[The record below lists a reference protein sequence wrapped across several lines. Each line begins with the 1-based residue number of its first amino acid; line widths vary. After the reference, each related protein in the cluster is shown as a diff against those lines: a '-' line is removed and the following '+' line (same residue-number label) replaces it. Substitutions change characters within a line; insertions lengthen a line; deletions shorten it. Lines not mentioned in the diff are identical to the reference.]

1 MFKASH
7 VLQADFLTRI
17 SSQKAA
23 DFFPQI
29 SANYNVD
36 EAAYLQELLQLADPG
51 NTGIEAIRQEART
64 LIEDVRSRDNAVDTL
79 DALLRQYSLDTQ
91 EGLMLMCLAEALL
104 RVPDAA
110 TADALIRDKLSA
122 AEWERHLGKSD
133 NVLVNFAA
141 WGLVMTGKVVD
152 PETAD
157 GRPKNVLG
165 KLLQRSGEPVIR
177 AAMNQAMKLMGKQF
191 VLGRTIS
198 EALKNG
204 RPQREQGYT
213 YSFDMLGEAALTA
226 ADAEKYMA
234 DYRKAIDTVGAEP
247 QVGPGPR
254 PSISIKLSAL
264 HPRYEVAQRERVL
277 TELFANVRELA
288 IRARKLDVG
297 ISVDAEEADRL
308 ELSLELYE
316 KLMRDPAIAG
326 WGEFGL
332 VVQAYS
338 KRCLPVLV
346 WLTLLG
352 KELGAKMPLRLVK
365 GAYWDSEIKQCQQWG
380 LDGYPVFTRKEGTD
394 TSYLACARYLLS
406 EFTRGVIY
414 PQFASH
420 NAHTVSCILAMA
432 AEAKGRTGEE
442 RNFEFQRLHGM
453 GDALYDTILE
463 QHRKNVRIYAP
474 VGAHKDLL
482 PYLVRRLLEN
492 GANSS
497 FVHQLVDP
505 SVPVASLIDHP
516 ATQLRKFT
524 TLANDKI
531 VLPAELFGA
540 ARQNSQGLNMNI
552 QTQWT
557 ELERAYQP
565 HLNRQWQAAPVING
579 QTLPGTAQEVRC
591 PYELSRLVGT
601 AQFASAAQAKQAMEA
616 LSAAW
621 PRWNATPVDA
631 RAAILDRLAD
641 LLESH
646 RAELMALCT
655 LEAGKSL
662 QDGIDEVREAVD
674 FCRYYA
680 QQARLRLGREELQG
694 PTGERNELFH
704 EGRGI
709 FACVSPWNFPLAIY
723 LGQISAALVAGNCV
737 LAKPAEQTSLIAAR
751 ALELL
756 FEAGLPQDVI
766 AFLPGDGATLGGVFC
781 RDARLAGVC
790 FTGSTDTARV
800 INRQLAE
807 KDGPIAALI
816 AETGGQNAMI
826 VDSTALPEQ
835 VVKDAVQ
842 SAFTSAGQRCSALRV
857 LYVQADIAER
867 VIDLIKGAMAEL
879 KIGPTHLR
887 ESDVGPVIDAEARA
901 GLLAHIQQ
909 LKGAGK
915 LIAEAELPAGLDG
928 HFVAPVAF
936 EIAGIHELKKE
947 NFGPVLHLVRFQ
959 ASELEQVVAAINATG
974 YGLTLGVHSRN
985 EETARRIEAL
995 ARVGNLYVNR
1005 NQIGAVVGVQPF
1017 GGCGL
1022 SGTGPKAGGPSYLLR
1037 FVNERSTSVN
1047 TTAVG
1052 GNASL
1057 LSLGDAES

>member
-7 VLQADFLTRI
+7 VLQGEFLTRI

-23 DFFPQI
+23 EFFPVI
-29 SANYNVD
+29 SANYSVD
-36 EAAYLQELLQLADPG
+36 EAAYLTELLELADPG
-51 NTGIEAIRQEART
+51 ESGIAAIRSGART

-110 TADALIRDKLSA
+110 TADALIRDKLNA
-122 AEWERHLGKSD
+122 AEWDRHLGKSD

-141 WGLVMTGKVVD
+141 WGLVMTGKVVNL
-152 PETAD
+152 D
-157 GRPKNVLG
+157 GASSGKPGGVLS
-165 KLLQRSGEPVIR
+165 KLVQRSGEPVIR

-191 VLGRTIS
+191 VLGRSIG

-204 RPQREQGYT
+204 RACREQGYT

-247 QVGPGPR
+247 QVGPGPK

-277 TELFANVRELA
+277 SELFANVRELA
-288 IRARKLDVG
+288 IRARKLNVG
-297 ISVDAEEADRL
+297 IAVDAEEADRL
-308 ELSLELYE
+308 ELSLELFE
-316 KLMRDPAIAG
+316 KLLRDPGLKG

-365 GAYWDSEIKQCQQWG
+365 GAYWDSEIKQSQQWG

-394 TSYLACARYLLS
+394 TSYLACARFLLS
-406 EFTRGVIY
+406 DFTRGVIY

-420 NAHTVSCILAMA
+420 NAHTVSCILALA
-432 AEAKGRTGEE
+432 AEAKADSGEDRE
-442 RNFEFQRLHGM
+442 FEFQRLHGM
-453 GDALYDTILE
+453 GDALYDTIIE
-463 QHRKNVRIYAP
+463 KHRKNVRIYAP

-505 SVPVASLIDHP
+505 SIPVESLIDHP
-516 ATQLRKFT
+516 VTQLRKFNS
-524 TLANDKI
+524 LANDKI
-531 VLPAELFGA
+531 PLPPALFGP
-540 ARQNSQGLNMNI
+540 ARKNSQGLNMNI
-552 QTQWT
+552 QQSWN
-557 ELERAYQP
+557 ELELAYRP

-579 QTLPGTAQEVRC
+579 QKLPGTAQAVRC
-591 PYELSRLVGT
+591 PYELSKVVGT
-601 AQFASAAQAKQAMEA
+601 AQFASAAQAGQALDA
-616 LSAAW
+616 LAAAW
-621 PRWNATPVDA
+621 PRWNATPVEQ
-631 RAAILDRLAD
+631 RAAIFERVAD
-641 LLESH
+641 LLEAN
-646 RAELMALCT
+646 RGELMALCT
-655 LEAGKSL
+655 LEAGKTL

-680 QQARLRLGREELQG
+680 QQARLRLGREELHG

-709 FACVSPWNFPLAIY
+709 FVCVSPWNFPLAIY

-751 ALELL
+751 TLELL
-756 FEAGLPQDVI
+756 FEAGLPTDVV

-781 RDARLAGVC
+781 RDARVAGVC
-790 FTGSTDTARV
+790 FTGSTDTARI

-835 VVKDAVQ
+835 VVNDAVH

-867 VIDLIKGAMAEL
+867 VIELLKGAMAEL
-879 KIGPTHLR
+879 RIGASNLIT
-887 ESDVGPVIDAEARA
+887 SDVGPVIDAEAMA
-901 GLLAHIQQ
+901 GLQAHIAQ
-909 LKGAGK
+909 LKGEGK
-915 LIAEAELPAGLDG
+915 LIAEAALPAGLDG
-928 HFVAPVAF
+928 HFIAPVAF
-936 EIAGIHELKKE
+936 EIGGINELKKE
-947 NFGPVLHLVRFQ
+947 NFGPILHLVRFE
-959 ASELEQVVAAINATG
+959 AADLDKVVGAINATG

-985 EETARRIEAL
+985 EETARRIESL

-1037 FVNERSTSVN
+1037 FANERSTSVN

-1057 LSLGDAES
+1057 LSLADA

>member
-1 MFKASH
+1 MFTASH
-7 VLQADFLTRI
+7 VLQGDVLT
-17 SSQKAA
+17 KTAA
-23 DFFPQI
+23 EFFPVI
-29 SANYNVD
+29 SANYGVD
-36 EAAYLQELLQLADPG
+36 EANYLTELLQLADPG
-51 NTGIEAIRQEART
+51 DDGVAAIRRNART
-64 LIEDVRSRDNAVDTL
+64 LIDNVRSRDNAVDTL

-110 TADALIRDKLSA
+110 TADALIRDKLNA

-152 PETAD
+152 AENAD
-157 GRPKNVLG
+157 GSPKNVIGRLI
-165 KLLQRSGEPVIR
+165 KRSGEPVIR

-191 VLGRTIS
+191 VLGRNIS

-204 RPQREQGYT
+204 RPQREKGYS
-213 YSFDMLGEAALTA
+213 YSFDMLGEAALTQ

-234 DYRKAIDTVGAEP
+234 DYRLAIDTVGKEP

-264 HPRYEVAQRERVL
+264 HPRYEVAQREHVL
-277 TELFANVRELA
+277 TELFANVLELA
-288 IRARKLDVG
+288 TRARALDVG
-297 ISVDAEEADRL
+297 ISIDAEEADRL

-316 KLMRDPAIAG
+316 KLLRAPALQG
-326 WGEFGL
+326 WGEIGL

-365 GAYWDSEIKQCQQWG
+365 GAYWDSEIKQSQQWG
-380 LDGYPVFTRKEGTD
+380 LDSYPVFTRKEGTD

-406 EFTRGVIY
+406 EHTRGVVY

-420 NAHTVSCILAMA
+420 NAHTVTCILALA
-432 AEAKGRTGEE
+432 AAAKTPRE
-442 RNFEFQRLHGM
+442 FEFQRLHGM
-453 GDALYDTILE
+453 GDALYDTVIE
-463 QHRKNVRIYAP
+463 QHRQTVRIYAP

-505 SVPVASLIDHP
+505 SVPVESLIDHP
-516 ATQLRKFT
+516 VTQLRKFAS
-524 TLANDKI
+524 LANDKI
-531 VLPAELFGA
+531 PLPPALFGSV
-540 ARQNSQGLNMNI
+540 RKNSQGLNMNI
-552 QTQWT
+552 SAAMQAL
-557 ELERAYQP
+557 ELAYQP
-565 HLNRQWQAAPVING
+565 HLNRQWHAAPVING
-579 QTLPGTAQEVRC
+579 EKLNGYTQEVRC
-591 PYELSRLVGT
+591 PYQQSKVLGT
-601 AQFASAAQAKQAMEA
+601 AQFASAAQAGQALDA
-616 LSAAW
+616 LAAAW
-621 PRWNATPVDA
+621 PRWNATPVEQ
-631 RAAILDRLAD
+631 RAAIFERLAD
-641 LLESH
+641 LLEAQ
-646 RAELMALCT
+646 RGELMALCT
-655 LEAGKSL
+655 LEAGKTL

-723 LGQISAALVAGNCV
+723 LGQISAALLAGNCV

-751 ALELL
+751 TLELM
-756 FEAGLPQDVI
+756 FEAGLPTDVI

-781 RDARLAGVC
+781 RDARVAGVC
-790 FTGSTDTARV
+790 FTGSTDTARI
-800 INRQLAE
+800 INRQLAD
-807 KDGPIAALI
+807 KPGPIAALI

-857 LYVQADIAER
+857 LYVQDDIAER
-867 VIDLIKGAMAEL
+867 VIDLLKGAMAEL
-879 KIGPTHLR
+879 KVGASEKR
-887 ESDVGPVIDAEARA
+887 ENDIGPVIDAEAKA
-901 GLLAHIQQ
+901 GLLAHIAT
-909 LKGAGK
+909 LKSAGK
-915 LIAEAELPAGLDG
+915 LIAETRLPSGLDG

-936 EIAGIHELKKE
+936 EIGGIHELNKE
-947 NFGPVLHLVRFQ
+947 HFGPILHLVRFA
-959 ASELEQVVAAINATG
+959 ASELDAVVGAINATG

-985 EETARRIEAL
+985 EETAKRIEAQ
-995 ARVGNLYVNR
+995 ARVGNLYINR

-1037 FVNERSTSVN
+1037 FANERTTSVN

-1057 LSLGDAES
+1057 LSLNDA

>member
-7 VLQADFLTRI
+7 VLQAEFLDRI
-17 SSQKAA
+17 SAAKAA
-23 DFFPQI
+23 DFFPVI
-29 SANYNVD
+29 SANYSVD
-36 EAAYLQELLQLADPG
+36 EAAYITELLQLADPG
-51 NTGIEAIRQEART
+51 DAGIERIRQGART

-133 NVLVNFAA
+133 SVLVNFAA

-152 PETAD
+152 PQTTD
-157 GRPKNVLG
+157 GRPKNILG
-165 KLLQRSGEPVIR
+165 KLIQRSGEPVIR

-191 VLGRTIS
+191 VLGRNIS

-204 RPQREQGYT
+204 RGEREKGYT

-226 ADAEKYMA
+226 ADADKYLA
-234 DYRKAIDTVGAEP
+234 DYRKAIQTVGAEP

-277 TELFANVRELA
+277 SELFATVRELA
-288 IRARKLDVG
+288 VLARSLNVG

-316 KLMRDPAIAG
+316 KLMRDPALKG

-352 KELGAKMPLRLVK
+352 KELGEKMPLRLVK
-365 GAYWDSEIKQCQQWG
+365 GAYWDTEIKQSQVQG
-380 LDGYPVFTRKEGTD
+380 LDGYPVFTRKEATD
-394 TSYLACARYLLS
+394 TSYLACARFLLS
-406 EFTRGVIY
+406 DFTRGVIY

-420 NAHTVSCILAMA
+420 NAHTVSCILAIA
-432 AEAKGRTGEE
+432 GEQAQPRE
-442 RNFEFQRLHGM
+442 FEFQRLHGM
-453 GDALYDTILE
+453 GDALYDTVLE
-463 QHRKNVRIYAP
+463 KHGKTVRIYAP

-505 SVPVASLIDHP
+505 ATPIESLLEHPVTQLRTFASLI
-516 ATQLRKFT
+516 
-524 TLANDKI
+524 NDKI
-531 VLPAELFGA
+531 ALPPALFGS
-540 ARQNSQGLNMNI
+540 ARKNSQGLNMNI
-552 QTQWT
+552 QHTWA
-557 ELERAYQP
+557 ELELAYQP
-565 HLNRQWQAAPVING
+565 HLSRQWSAAPVING
-579 QTLPGTAQEVRC
+579 QRLSGDAQPVTC
-591 PYELSRLVGT
+591 PFELSKVIGSV
-601 AQFASAAQAKQAMEA
+601 QYASAEQAVEAMNSLA
-616 LSAAW
+616 VAW
-621 PRWNATPVDA
+621 PRWNATAIDS
-631 RAAILDRLAD
+631 RASVLDRLAD

-655 LEAGKSL
+655 LEAGKTL

-680 QQARLRLGREELQG
+680 QQARLRLGREELVG

-723 LGQISAALVAGNCV
+723 LGQIVAALVAGNCV

-751 ALELL
+751 ALELM

-790 FTGSTDTARV
+790 FTGSTDTARI

-835 VVKDAVQ
+835 VIKDAVG

-857 LYVQADIAER
+857 LYVQRDIADR
-867 VIDLIKGAMAEL
+867 VIDLLKGAMAEL
-879 KIGPTHLR
+879 KIGPTHVR
-887 ESDVGPVIDAEARA
+887 ENDIGPVIDGEARA
-901 GLLAHIQQ
+901 GLLAHIDT
-909 LKGAGK
+909 LKAEGK
-915 LIAEAELPAGLDG
+915 LIAEAALPADLNG

-936 EIAGIHELKKE
+936 QIGGIHELKKE
-947 NFGPVLHLVRFQ
+947 HFGPILHLVTFE
-959 ASELEQVVAAINATG
+959 AHELEQVVAAINATG
-974 YGLTLGVHSRN
+974 YGLTLGVHTRN
-985 EETARRIEAL
+985 EETAKRIEAL

-1037 FVNERSTSVN
+1037 FANERTTSVN

-1057 LSLGDAES
+1057 LSLADAD

>member
-7 VLQADFLTRI
+7 VLQGDVLKQT
-17 SSQKAA
+17 AA
-23 DFFPQI
+23 EFFPAI
-29 SANYNVD
+29 SANYAVD
-36 EAAYLQELLQLADPG
+36 EAAYLTELLQLADPG
-51 NTGIEAIRQEART
+51 AAGIEAISAKARH
-64 LIEDVRSRDNAVDTL
+64 LIEDVRSRDNAEDTL
-79 DALLRQYSLDTQ
+79 DALLRQYSLDTH

-110 TADALIRDKLSA
+110 TADALIRDKLNA
-122 AEWERHLGKSD
+122 AEWERHLGQSD

-157 GRPKNVLG
+157 GRPKNILG
-165 KLLQRSGEPVIR
+165 RLIKRSGEPVIR

-191 VLGRTIS
+191 VLGRSIS

-226 ADAEKYMA
+226 GDAEKYMN
-234 DYRKAIDTVGAEP
+234 DYRKAIDTVGKEP
-247 QVGPGPR
+247 QVGHGPR

-277 TELFANVRELA
+277 SELFANVRELA
-288 IRARKLDVG
+288 IRARALDVG
-297 ISVDAEEADRL
+297 IAVDAEEADRL

-352 KELGAKMPLRLVK
+352 KELGARMPLRLVK
-365 GAYWDSEIKQCQQWG
+365 GAYWDSEIKQCQVQG
-380 LDGYPVFTRKEGTD
+380 ALGYPVFTRKEGTD

-406 EFTRGVIY
+406 EHTRGVIY

-420 NAHTVSCILAMA
+420 NAHTVTCILSMA
-432 AEAKGRTGEE
+432 DAARAESGEV
-442 RNFEFQRLHGM
+442 RDFEFQRLHGM
-453 GDALYDTILE
+453 GDALYDTVLE
-463 QHRKNVRIYAP
+463 QHGRNVRIYAP

-505 SVPVASLIDHP
+505 SVPVESLIDHP
-516 ATQLRKFT
+516 VTQLRTFN
-524 TLANDKI
+524 TLGNDRI
-531 VLPAELFGA
+531 PLPLALFGA
-540 ARQNSQGLNMNI
+540 ERKNSQGINMNI
-552 QTQWT
+552 QSQWAD
-557 ELERAYQP
+557 LEADFNAN
-565 HLNRQWQAAPVING
+565 LGKTWQATPVING
-579 QTLPGTAQEVRC
+579 QKLTGAAQDVRC
-591 PYELSRLVGT
+591 PYDLGKVVGSV
-601 AQFASAAQAKQAMEA
+601 QFASAEQAATA
-616 LSAAW
+616 LDVLSAAW
-621 PRWNATPVDA
+621 PRWNATPVDD
-631 RAAILDRLAD
+631 RASILDRVAD
-641 LLESH
+641 LMETH

-751 ALELL
+751 AADLL
-756 FEAGLPQDVI
+756 FEAGLPKDVF
-766 AFLPGDGATLGGVFC
+766 ALLPGDGATLGGVFC
-781 RDARLAGVC
+781 RDARVAGVC
-790 FTGSTDTARV
+790 FTGSTDTARI
-800 INRQLAE
+800 INRQLAD
-807 KDGPIAALI
+807 KPGPIAALI

-835 VVKDAVQ
+835 VVKDAVA

-857 LYVQADIAER
+857 LYVQDDIAER
-867 VIDLIKGAMAEL
+867 VLDLLKGAMAQL
-879 KIGPTHLR
+879 NVGPTHQR
-887 ESDVGPVIDAEARA
+887 VSDVGPVIDEEAKS
-901 GLLAHIQQ
+901 GLLAHIAQ
-909 LKGAGK
+909 LKGEGK
-915 LIAEAELPAGLDG
+915 LIAEATLPDGLNG
-928 HFVAPVAF
+928 HFIAPVAF

-947 NFGPVLHLVRFQ
+947 HFGPVLHVVRFQ
-959 ASELEQVVAAINATG
+959 AADLEKVVAAINATG

-985 EETARRIEAL
+985 EETAQRIEAL

-1037 FVNERSTSVN
+1037 FANERTTSTN

-1057 LSLGDAES
+1057 LSLGDGE

>member
-1 MFKASH
+1 MFKASQ
-7 VLQADFLTRI
+7 VLQPEFLERI
-17 SSQKAA
+17 ASGKAA
-23 DFFPQI
+23 DFFPAI

-36 EAAYLQELLQLADPG
+36 EAAYLEELLQLADPG
-51 NTGIEAIRQEART
+51 VAGIESIRQQARS
-64 LIEDVRSRDNAVDTL
+64 LIQDVRGRDNAVDTL

-152 PETAD
+152 PQAAD
-157 GRPKNVLG
+157 GRPKKVLG
-165 KLLQRSGEPVIR
+165 RLIQRSGEPVIR

-204 RPQREQGYT
+204 RPEREKGYT

-226 ADAEKYMA
+226 EDAEKYMA

-247 QVGPGPR
+247 QVGPGPK

-277 TELFANVRELA
+277 SELFASVRELA
-288 IRARKLDVG
+288 IRARKLNVG

-316 KLMRDPAIAG
+316 KLLRDPAIAG

-332 VVQAYS
+332 VIQAYS

-352 KELGAKMPLRLVK
+352 RELGEKMPLRLVK
-365 GAYWDSEIKQCQQWG
+365 GAYWDSEIKQCQVWG

-406 EFTRGVIY
+406 DFTRGVIY

-420 NAHTVSCILAMA
+420 NAHTVSCILAIA
-432 AEAKGRTGEE
+432 AEQSSPRD
-442 RNFEFQRLHGM
+442 FEFQRLHGM
-453 GDALYDTILE
+453 GDALYDTVLE
-463 QHRKNVRIYAP
+463 KHRKTVRIYAP

-505 SVPVASLIDHP
+505 SVPVESLIDHP
-516 ATQLRKFT
+516 VSQLRKFAS
-524 TLANDKI
+524 LGNNKI
-531 VLPAELFGA
+531 PLPPALYGA
-540 ARQNSQGLNMNI
+540 TRKNSQGLNMNI
-552 QTQWT
+552 QKSLT
-557 ELERAYQP
+557 ELENAYKPQ
-565 HLNRQWQAAPVING
+565 LDRQWQAAPVING
-579 QTLPGTAQEVRC
+579 QTLSGSAQDVRC
-591 PYELSRLVGT
+591 PYDLSKVVGT
-601 AQFASAAQAKQAMEA
+601 AQFATAAQAAQALDD

-621 PRWNATPVDA
+621 PRWNATSIDA
-631 RAAILDRLAD
+631 RASVLERLAD
-641 LLESH
+641 LLEKH

-655 LEAGKSL
+655 VEAGKSM

-680 QQARLRLGREELQG
+680 QQARLKLGREELKG

-709 FACVSPWNFPLAIY
+709 FVCVSPWNFPLAIY
-723 LGQISAALVAGNCV
+723 LGQITAALVAGNVV

-751 ALELL
+751 ALELML
-756 FEAGLPQDVI
+756 EAGLPNDVI

-781 RDARLAGVC
+781 RDPRVAGVC
-790 FTGSTDTARV
+790 FTGSTDTARI

-807 KDGPIAALI
+807 KDGMIATLI

-835 VVKDAVQ
+835 VVKDAVG

-857 LYVQADIAER
+857 LYVQRDIADR
-867 VIDLIKGAMAEL
+867 VIDLLKGAMAEL

-887 ESDVGPVIDAEARA
+887 ENDIGPVIDAEARE
-901 GLLAHIQQ
+901 GLLAHINQ
-909 LKGAGK
+909 LKGEGK
-915 LIAEAELPAGLDG
+915 LIAEASLGSDLNG

-936 EIAGIHELKKE
+936 EISGINELKKE
-947 NFGPVLHLVRFQ
+947 QFGPVLHVVRFD
-959 ASELEQVVAAINATG
+959 AADLEQVVAAINATG
-974 YGLTLGVHSRN
+974 YGLTLGIHSRN
-985 EETARRIEAL
+985 EETAARIESL

-1037 FVNERSTSVN
+1037 FVNERTTSVN

-1057 LSLGDAES
+1057 LSLADE

>member
-7 VLQADFLTRI
+7 VLRGDFVSL
-17 SSQKAA
+17 QPAE
-23 DFFPQI
+23 FFPLV
-29 SANYNVD
+29 SANYAVD
-36 EAAYLQELLQLADPG
+36 EAEYLQELLQLADPG
-51 NTGIEAIRQEART
+51 PEGVAAIREKARG
-64 LIEDVRSRDNAVDTL
+64 LIGQVRARDNAVDTL

-110 TADALIRDKLSA
+110 TADALIRDKLAA
-122 AEWERHLGKSD
+122 AEWERHLGQSD

-157 GRPKNVLG
+157 GRPKSVIGRLV
-165 KLLQRSGEPVIR
+165 KRSGEPVIR

-191 VLGRTIS
+191 VLGRSIA

-204 RPQREQGYT
+204 RPEREKGYT

-226 ADAEKYMA
+226 EDAAKYMA
-234 DYRKAIDTVGAEP
+234 DYRLAVETVGAEP
-247 QVGPGPR
+247 PVGPGPR
-254 PSISIKLSAL
+254 PSVSIKLSAL

-277 TELFANVRELA
+277 DELFSSVRELA
-288 IRARKLDVG
+288 VLARRLDVG
-297 ISVDAEEADRL
+297 ITIDAEEADRL
-308 ELSLELYE
+308 ELSLELFE
-316 KLMRDPAIAG
+316 KLMRDPALAG

-346 WLTLLG
+346 WVTLLG
-352 KELGAKMPLRLVK
+352 RALGARIPLRLVK
-365 GAYWDSEIKQCQQWG
+365 GAYWDSEIKQCQVQG
-380 LDGYPVFTRKEGTD
+380 ADGYPVFTRKEATD
-394 TSYLACARYLLS
+394 TSYLACARFLLS

-432 AEAKGRTGEE
+432 GARE
-442 RNFEFQRLHGM
+442 FEFQRLHGM
-453 GDALYDTILE
+453 GDALYDTVIE
-463 QHRKNVRIYAP
+463 QYRKPVRIYAP
-474 VGAHKDLL
+474 VGAHRDLL

-505 SVPVASLIDHP
+505 RVPVDSLIEHP
-516 ATQLRKFT
+516 VVQLRQQPS
-524 TLANDKI
+524 LANNRI
-531 VLPAELFGA
+531 PLPRDLFGT
-540 ARQNSQGLNMNI
+540 RQNSQGINMNI
-552 QTQWT
+552 QQQWNA
-557 ELERAYQP
+557 LASAYQP
-565 HLNRQWQAAPVING
+565 FLSRQWHAAPVVGG
-579 QTLPGTAQEVRC
+579 QTLSGSAHPVYC
-591 PYELSRLVGT
+591 PAERSRQVGT
-601 AQFASAAQAKQAMEA
+601 VQFTNAAQARQAMDA
-616 LSAAW
+616 LAAAW
-621 PRWNATPVDA
+621 PRWNATPVEA
-631 RAAILDRLAD
+631 RAAILERLAD
-641 LLESH
+641 LLEAH

-655 LEAGKSL
+655 LEAGKTL

-680 QQARLRLGREELQG
+680 QQAREKLGREELKG

-704 EGRGI
+704 EGRGV

-723 LGQISAALVAGNCV
+723 LGQIAAALVAGNCV
-737 LAKPAEQTSLIAAR
+737 LAKPAEQTGLIAHR

-756 FEAGLPQDVI
+756 FEAGLPREVI
-766 AFLPGDGATLGGVFC
+766 AFLPGEGAELGGVFC
-781 RDARLAGVC
+781 RDPRLVGVC
-790 FTGSTDTARV
+790 FTGSTETARL

-807 KDGPIAALI
+807 KDGPLATLI

-835 VVKDAVQ
+835 VVKDAVA

-857 LYVQADIAER
+857 LYVQRDIADR
-867 VIDLIKGAMAEL
+867 VIALIQGAMAEL
-879 KIGPTHLR
+879 RVGPTWLR
-887 ESDVGPVIDAEARA
+887 ENDIGPVIDEEARQ
-901 GLLAHIQQ
+901 GLLTHIDA
-909 LKGAGK
+909 LKAQGR
-915 LIAEAELPAGLDG
+915 LIAEARLPQGLDG
-928 HFVAPVAF
+928 TYVAPVAF
-936 EIAGIHELKKE
+936 EIDGIHVLAKE
-947 NFGPVLHLVRFQ
+947 HFGPVLHLVRYD
-959 ASELEQVVAAINATG
+959 AADLDKVVAAINATG

-1037 FVNERSTSVN
+1037 FCNERTTSVN

-1057 LSLGDAES
+1057 LSLADG

>member
-7 VLQADFLTRI
+7 VLQDEFLNRI
-17 SSQKAA
+17 SAAKAA
-23 DFFPQI
+23 DFFPVI
-29 SANYNVD
+29 SANYSVD
-36 EAAYLQELLQLADPG
+36 EAAYLAELLELADPG
-51 NTGIEAIRQEART
+51 EAGIEAISHGART
-64 LIEDVRSRDNAVDTL
+64 LIQDVRSRDNAVDTL

-104 RVPDAA
+104 RVPDAT

-122 AEWERHLGKSD
+122 AEWERHLGQSD
-133 NVLVNFAA
+133 SVLVNFAA

-152 PETAD
+152 PQGTD

-165 KLLQRSGEPVIR
+165 KLIKRSGEPVIR

-191 VLGRTIS
+191 VLGRNIA

-204 RPQREQGYT
+204 RSEREKGYT

-226 ADAEKYMA
+226 EDAEKYMA
-234 DYRKAIDTVGAEP
+234 DYRKAIDTVGAEA
-247 QVGPGPR
+247 QVGPAPK

-277 TELFANVRELA
+277 SELFANVLELA
-288 IRARKLDVG
+288 VRARKLGVG

-346 WLTLLG
+346 WLCLLG
-352 KELGAKMPLRLVK
+352 KELGEKMPLRLVK
-365 GAYWDSEIKQCQQWG
+365 GAYWDTEIKQCQVQG

-394 TSYLACARYLLS
+394 TSYLACARFLLS
-406 EFTRGVIY
+406 DFARGVIY

-420 NAHTVSCILAMA
+420 NAHTVSCILSMA
-432 AEAKGRTGEE
+432 AENQQPRE
-442 RNFEFQRLHGM
+442 FEFQRLHGM
-453 GDALYDTILE
+453 GDALYDTVLE
-463 QHRKNVRIYAP
+463 KHGKTVRIYAP

-505 SVPVASLIDHP
+505 STPIESLLDHP
-516 ATQLRKFT
+516 VTLLRKFK

-531 VLPAELFGA
+531 PLPPALFGA
-540 ARQNSQGLNMNI
+540 ARKNSQGLNMNI
-552 QTQWT
+552 QHSFA
-557 ELERAYQP
+557 ELELAYKP
-565 HLNRQWQAAPVING
+565 HLNRQWHATPVING
-579 QTLPGTAQEVRC
+579 QTLPGAVQEVHC
-591 PYELSRLVGT
+591 PYELSKLVGT
-601 AQFASAAQAKQAMEA
+601 AQFASAAQAAQALDG

-621 PRWNATPVDA
+621 PRWNATPVDQ
-631 RAAILDRLAD
+631 RASILERLAD
-641 LLESH
+641 LLEAN
-646 RAELMALCT
+646 RGELMALCT
-655 LEAGKSL
+655 LEAGKSM

-674 FCRYYA
+674 FCHYYA
-680 QQARLRLGREELQG
+680 LQARLRLGREELKG

-709 FACVSPWNFPLAIY
+709 FVCVSPWNFPLAIY
-723 LGQISAALVAGNCV
+723 LGQIAAALVSGNCV

-751 ALELL
+751 ALELM
-756 FEAGLPQDVI
+756 FEAGLPTDVI

-781 RDARLAGVC
+781 RDARVAGVC
-790 FTGSTDTARV
+790 FTGSTDTARI

-807 KDGPIAALI
+807 KAGPIAALI

-867 VIDLIKGAMAEL
+867 VLDLLKGAMAEL
-879 KIGPTHLR
+879 KVGPTHLR
-887 ESDVGPVIDAEARA
+887 ESDVGPVIDAEARD
-901 GLLAHIQQ
+901 GLLAHIAQ
-909 LKGAGK
+909 LKGEGK
-915 LIAEAELPAGLDG
+915 LIAETPLPAGLNG

-936 EIAGIHELKKE
+936 EIGGIAELKKE
-947 NFGPVLHLVRFQ
+947 NFGPILHVVRYQ
-959 ASELEQVVAAINATG
+959 ASELEQVIAAINGTG
-974 YGLTLGVHSRN
+974 YGLTLGVHTRN
-985 EETARRIEAL
+985 EETAERIEAL

-1037 FVNERSTSVN
+1037 FVNERATSVN

-1057 LSLGDAES
+1057 LSLVDEE

>member
-1 MFKASH
+1 MFQASH
-7 VLQADFLTRI
+7 VLGDTFA
-17 SSQKAA
+17 SQKAA
-23 DFFPQI
+23 EFFPQI
-29 SANYNVD
+29 SANYSVE
-36 EAAYLQELLQLADPG
+36 EAAYLDQLLTLADPG
-51 NTGIEAIRQEART
+51 EAGVARVRERARA
-64 LIEDVRSRDNAVDTL
+64 LIQSVRSRDNAVDTL

-104 RVPDAA
+104 RVPDPA
-110 TADALIRDKLSA
+110 TADALIRDKLGA
-122 AEWERHLGKSD
+122 AEWERHLGQSD

-152 PETAD
+152 PDTAD
-157 GRPKNVLG
+157 GRPKSVLG
-165 KLLQRSGEPVIR
+165 RLLQRSGEPVIR

-191 VLGRTIS
+191 VLGRSIS

-204 RPQREQGYT
+204 RAEREKGYS

-226 ADAEKYMA
+226 GDAEKYLT
-234 DYRKAIDTVGAEP
+234 DYRQAIERVGAEP

-264 HPRYEVAQRERVL
+264 HPRYEVAQRNRVL
-277 TELFANVRELA
+277 TELFASVRELA
-288 IRARKLDVG
+288 VLARRLDVG
-297 ISVDAEEADRL
+297 ITIDAEEADRL
-308 ELSLELYE
+308 ELSLELFE

-352 KELGAKMPLRLVK
+352 RELGARIPLRLVK
-365 GAYWDSEIKQCQQWG
+365 GAYWDSEIKQCQLQG
-380 LDGYPVFTRKEGTD
+380 LDGYPVYTRKEGTD

-406 EFTRGVIY
+406 EHTRGVIY

-420 NAHTVSCILAMA
+420 NAHTVSCILDMA
-432 AEAKGRTGEE
+432 EQLGEP
-442 RNFEFQRLHGM
+442 RDFEFQRLHGM
-453 GDALYDTILE
+453 GDALYDTVLE
-463 QHRKNVRIYAP
+463 QHRRNVRIYAP

-505 SVPVASLIDHP
+505 RVPIESLIDHP
-516 ATQLRKFT
+516 VTQLRRF
-524 TLANDKI
+524 ASPGNPRI
-531 VLPAELFGA
+531 PSPRALFGT
-540 ARQNSQGLNMNI
+540 RKNSQGINMNI
-552 QTQWT
+552 QEQWQA
-557 ELERAYQP
+557 LAAAYQP
-565 HLNRQWQAAPVING
+565 FLDRQWQAAPVIDG
-579 QTLPGTAQEVRC
+579 ERQPGNEQVVRC
-591 PYELSRLVGT
+591 PYELGKVVGT
-601 AQFASAAQAKQAMEA
+601 AKFATADQARQALDGLTE
-616 LSAAW
+616 AW

-631 RAAILDRLAD
+631 RAAILERLGE
-641 LLESH
+641 LLEDN

-680 QQARLRLGREELQG
+680 QQARLKLGREELKG

-704 EGRGI
+704 EGRGV
-709 FACVSPWNFPLAIY
+709 FVCVSPWNFPLAIY
-723 LGQISAALVAGNCV
+723 LGQITAALVAGNTV

-751 ALELL
+751 ALELM
-756 FEAGLPQDVI
+756 FEAGLPKDVI
-766 AFLPGDGATLGGVFC
+766 ALLPGDGATLGGVFC
-781 RDARLAGVC
+781 RDRRVVGVC
-790 FTGSTDTARV
+790 FTGSTETARI

-807 KDGPIAALI
+807 KEGAIATLI

-835 VVKDAVQ
+835 VVKDALA

-857 LYVQADIAER
+857 LYVQRDIADR
-867 VIDLIKGAMAEL
+867 VIELIKGAMAEL
-879 KIGPTHLR
+879 KVGPTHLR
-887 ESDVGPVIDAEARA
+887 ESDVGPVIDEEARD
-901 GLLAHIQQ
+901 GLLAHVES
-909 LKGAGK
+909 LKAQGR
-915 LIAEAELPAGLDG
+915 LIAEARLPEGLDG
-928 HFVAPVAF
+928 YFVAPVAF
-936 EIAGIHELKKE
+936 EIGGIEELKKE
-947 NFGPVLHLVRFQ
+947 HFGPILHVVRYD
-959 ASELEQVVAAINATG
+959 AADLEKVVAAINATG

-985 EETARRIEAL
+985 EETAERIERL

-1005 NQIGAVVGVQPF
+1005 NQVGAVVGVQPF

-1037 FVNERSTSVN
+1037 FANERTTSTN

-1057 LSLGDAES
+1057 LSLGDD

>member
-7 VLQADFLTRI
+7 VLQDEFQNRI
-17 SSQKAA
+17 SAAKAA
-23 DFFPQI
+23 DFFPVI
-29 SANYNVD
+29 SANYSVD
-36 EAAYLQELLQLADPG
+36 EAAYLTELLQLADPG
-51 NTGIEAIRQEART
+51 DAGIEAIRRSART

-110 TADALIRDKLSA
+110 TADALIRDKLNA
-122 AEWERHLGKSD
+122 AEWERHLGQSD
-133 NVLVNFAA
+133 SVLVNFAA

-152 PETAD
+152 PEAAD
-157 GRPKNVLG
+157 GRPKSILG
-165 KLLQRSGEPVIR
+165 KLIQRSGEPVIR

-191 VLGRTIS
+191 VLGRTIA

-204 RPQREQGYT
+204 RPEREKGYT
-213 YSFDMLGEAALTA
+213 YSFDMLGEAALTQ

-234 DYRKAIDTVGAEP
+234 DYRKAIETVGAEP
-247 QVGPGPR
+247 QVGPGPK
-254 PSISIKLSAL
+254 PSVSIKLSAL

-288 IRARKLDVG
+288 ILARELGVG

-316 KLMRDPAIAG
+316 KLMRDPAIKG

-365 GAYWDSEIKQCQQWG
+365 GAYWDSEIKQCHVQG
-380 LDGYPVFTRKEGTD
+380 LDGFPVFTRKEATD
-394 TSYLACARYLLS
+394 TSYLACARFLLS
-406 EFTRGVIY
+406 DFTRGVIY

-420 NAHTVSCILAMA
+420 NAHTVSSILSMA
-432 AEAKGRTGEE
+432 AEHQQPRE
-442 RNFEFQRLHGM
+442 FEFQRLHGM
-453 GDALYDTILE
+453 GDALYDTVLE
-463 QHRKNVRIYAP
+463 KHGRTVRIYAP

-505 SVPVASLIDHP
+505 STPVESLLDHP
-516 ATQLRKFT
+516 VTQLRKFKS
-524 TLANDKI
+524 LSNEKI
-531 VLPAELFGA
+531 PLPPALFGA
-540 ARQNSQGLNMNI
+540 ARKNSQGINMNI
-552 QTQWT
+552 QHSWA
-557 ELERAYQP
+557 ELESVYQP
-565 HLNRQWQAAPVING
+565 HLDRQWQAAPVING
-579 QTLPGTAQEVRC
+579 QKLAGTAQEVRC
-591 PYELSRLVGT
+591 PYELSRVVGS
-601 AQFASAAQAKQAMEA
+601 AQFASAAHAAQALDVLQ
-616 LSAAW
+616 AAW
-621 PRWNATPVDA
+621 PRWNATAIDA
-631 RAAILDRLAD
+631 RASIFERLAD
-641 LLESH
+641 QLEAN
-646 RAELMALCT
+646 RGELMALCT

-709 FACVSPWNFPLAIY
+709 FVCVSPWNFPLAIY
-723 LGQISAALVAGNCV
+723 LGQIVAALVAGNCV

-751 ALELL
+751 ALELM

-781 RDARLAGVC
+781 RDARVAGVC
-790 FTGSTDTARV
+790 FTGSTDTARI

-807 KDGPIAALI
+807 KAGPIAALI

-857 LYVQADIAER
+857 MYVQADIAER
-867 VIDLIKGAMAEL
+867 VIELLKGAMAEL
-879 KIGPTHLR
+879 KVGPTHQR
-887 ESDVGPVIDAEARA
+887 VSDVGPVIDAEAKA
-901 GLLAHIQQ
+901 GLEAHIAQ
-909 LKGAGK
+909 LKGEGK
-915 LIAEAELPAGLDG
+915 LIAEATLPAGLDG

-936 EIAGIHELKKE
+936 EIGGIAELKKE
-947 NFGPVLHLVRFQ
+947 NFGPILHIVRYQ
-959 ASELEQVVAAINATG
+959 AADLDKVVAAINGTG

-985 EETARRIEAL
+985 EETAQRIESL
-995 ARVGNLYVNR
+995 ARVGNLYINR

-1037 FVNERSTSVN
+1037 FVNERTTSVN

-1057 LSLGDAES
+1057 LSLGDEV

>member
-1 MFKASH
+1 MFKAAH
-7 VLQADFLTRI
+7 VLQADALNASATE
-17 SSQKAA
+17 
-23 DFFPQI
+23 FFPVI
-29 SANYNVD
+29 SANYAVD
-36 EAAYLQELLQLADPG
+36 EAAYLTELLQLADPG
-51 NTGIEAIRQEART
+51 EAGIEAVRQKARS
-64 LIEDVRSRDNAVDTL
+64 LIEDVRSRDNVEDTL
-79 DALLRQYSLDTQ
+79 DALLRQYSLDTH

-110 TADALIRDKLSA
+110 TADALIRDKLNA
-122 AEWERHLGKSD
+122 AEWERHLGQSD

-157 GRPKNVLG
+157 GRPKSVLG
-165 KLLQRSGEPVIR
+165 RLIKRSGEPVIR

-191 VLGRTIS
+191 VLGRSIS

-204 RPQREQGYT
+204 RPQREKGYT
-213 YSFDMLGEAALTA
+213 YSFDMLGEAALTVEDA
-226 ADAEKYMA
+226 AKYMA
-234 DYRKAIDTVGAEP
+234 DYRKAVQTVGAEP
-247 QVGPGPR
+247 QVGSGPR
-254 PSISIKLSAL
+254 PSVSIKLSAL

-277 TELFANVRELA
+277 TELFGSVRELA
-288 IRARKLDVG
+288 VMARGLNVG
-297 ISVDAEEADRL
+297 ITIDAEEADRL
-308 ELSLELYE
+308 ELSLELFE

-338 KRCLPVLV
+338 KRCLPTLV

-352 KELGAKMPLRLVK
+352 RELGARIPLRLVK
-365 GAYWDSEIKQCQQWG
+365 GAYWDSEIKQCQVWG
-380 LDGYPVFTRKEGTD
+380 LDGYPVFTRKEATD
-394 TSYLACARYLLS
+394 TSYLACVRFLLS
-406 EFTRGVIY
+406 EHTRGVIY

-432 AEAKGRTGEE
+432 GERE
-442 RNFEFQRLHGM
+442 FEFQRLHGM
-453 GDALYDTILE
+453 GDALYDTVLE
-463 QHRKNVRIYAP
+463 KHGKNVRIYAP

-505 SVPVASLIDHP
+505 RVAVESLIDHP
-516 ATQLRKFT
+516 VTQLRSFK
-524 TLANDKI
+524 TLANDRI
-531 VLPAELFGA
+531 PLPPALYGQ
-540 ARQNSQGLNMNI
+540 RKNSQGLNMNI
-552 QTQWT
+552 QNQWN
-557 ELERAYQP
+557 ELANAYQP
-565 HLNRQWQAAPVING
+565 FIDRQWQAAPVIDG
-579 QTLPGTAQEVRC
+579 ETLAGSASEVRC
-591 PYELSRLVGT
+591 PFDLNKVVGS
-601 AQFASAAQAKQAMEA
+601 AQFATAAQAKQAVDA
-616 LSAAW
+616 LAAFW
-621 PRWNATPVDA
+621 PRWNATPVDT
-631 RAAILDRLAD
+631 RANVLERLAD
-641 LLESH
+641 LLESN

-655 LEAGKSL
+655 VEAGKSL

-680 QQARLRLGREELQG
+680 QQARLKLGREELKG

-704 EGRGI
+704 EGRGV
-709 FACVSPWNFPLAIY
+709 FVCVSPWNFPLAIY
-723 LGQISAALVAGNCV
+723 LGQIAAALVAGNTV

-751 ALELL
+751 ALQLM
-756 FEAGLPQDVI
+756 FEAGLPKQAI

-781 RDARLAGVC
+781 RDPRVVGVC
-790 FTGSTDTARV
+790 FTGSTDTARI

-807 KDGPIAALI
+807 KEGPIATLI

-835 VVKDAVQ
+835 VVKDAVG

-857 LYVQADIAER
+857 LYVQRDIAER
-867 VIDLIKGAMAEL
+867 VIDLLKGAMAEL
-879 KIGPTHLR
+879 KVGPTHLR
-887 ESDVGPVIDAEARA
+887 ENDIGPVIDEEARA
-901 GLLAHIQQ
+901 GLLAHIAA
-909 LKGAGK
+909 LKGEGK
-915 LIAEAELPAGLDG
+915 LIAEARLPAGLNG

-936 EIAGIHELKKE
+936 EIGGIHELKKE
-947 NFGPVLHLVRFQ
+947 HFGPVLHVVRFD
-959 ASELEQVVAAINATG
+959 AADLEKVVAAINATG

-985 EETARRIEAL
+985 EETAARIEAL

-1022 SGTGPKAGGPSYLLR
+1022 SGTGPKAGGPSYLMR
-1037 FVNERSTSVN
+1037 FANERTTSIN

-1057 LSLGDAES
+1057 LSLGD

>member
-1 MFKASH
+1 MFNASH
-7 VLQADFLTRI
+7 VLSGACLT
-17 SSQKAA
+17 QTAA
-23 DFFPQI
+23 EFFPVI
-29 SANYNVD
+29 SANYSVD
-36 EAAYLQELLQLADPG
+36 EAAYLTELLQLADPG
-51 NTGIEAIRQEART
+51 DTGIAAIRSSART

-122 AEWERHLGKSD
+122 AEWERHLGQSD
-133 NVLVNFAA
+133 SVLVNFAS
-141 WGLVMTGKVVD
+141 WGLLLTGKVVD
-152 PETAD
+152 PQTAD

-165 KLLQRSGEPVIR
+165 KLIKRSGEPVIR

-191 VLGRTIS
+191 VLGRNIS

-204 RPQREQGYT
+204 RPCREQGYS

-247 QVGPGPR
+247 QVGPGPK

-277 TELFANVRELA
+277 SELFANVRELA
-288 IRARKLDVG
+288 IRARALNVG
-297 ISVDAEEADRL
+297 IAMDAEEADRL

-316 KLMRDPAIAG
+316 KLLRDPAIAG
-326 WGEFGL
+326 WGEIGL

-352 KELGAKMPLRLVK
+352 RELGEKMPLRLVK
-365 GAYWDSEIKQCQQWG
+365 GAYWDSEIKYSQQQG
-380 LDGYPVFTRKEGTD
+380 LDSYPVFTRKEGTD

-406 EFTRGVIY
+406 EHTLGVIY

-420 NAHTVSCILAMA
+420 NAHTVSCILAL
-432 AEAKGRTGEE
+432 AEAAKAESGEARE
-442 RNFEFQRLHGM
+442 FEFQRLHGM
-453 GDALYDTILE
+453 GDALYDTVLAK
-463 QHRKNVRIYAP
+463 HGTNVRIYAP

-505 SVPVASLIDHP
+505 GVAVESLIDHP
-516 ATQLRKFT
+516 VTQLRKFKS
-524 TLANDKI
+524 LANDKI
-531 VLPAELFGA
+531 PLPPALFGQ

-552 QTQWT
+552 ANAWQAL
-557 ELERAYQP
+557 ELAYQP
-565 HLNRQWQAAPVING
+565 HLNRQWHAAPVING
-579 QTLPGTAQEVRC
+579 QKLSGYNQEVRC
-591 PYELSRLVGT
+591 PYQLDKVLGT
-601 AQFASAAQAKQAMEA
+601 AQFASAAQATLAMDA
-616 LSAAW
+616 LAVAW
-621 PRWNATPVDA
+621 PRWNATPVDE
-631 RAAILDRLAD
+631 RAAIFERLAD

-655 LEAGKSL
+655 LEAGKTL

-680 QQARLRLGREELQG
+680 QQARLRLDREELQG

-723 LGQISAALVAGNCV
+723 LGQISAALLAGNCV

-751 ALELL
+751 TLELM
-756 FEAGLPQDVI
+756 FEAGLPTDVI

-790 FTGSTDTARV
+790 FTGSTDTARI
-800 INRQLAE
+800 INRQLAD
-807 KDGPIAALI
+807 KPGPIAVLI

-857 LYVQADIAER
+857 LYVQSDIAER
-867 VIDLIKGAMAEL
+867 VIELLKGAMAEL
-879 KIGPTHLR
+879 KVGPSNLR
-887 ESDVGPVIDAEARA
+887 ENDIGPVIDAEAQA
-901 GLLAHIQQ
+901 GLQAHIAT

-915 LIAEAELPAGLDG
+915 LLAETPLPAGLDG
-928 HFVAPVAF
+928 YFVAPVAF
-936 EIAGIHELKKE
+936 EIDAIGELEKE
-947 NFGPVLHLVRFQ
+947 HFGPILHLVRFA
-959 ASELEQVVAAINATG
+959 ASDLDAVVAAINATG

-985 EETARRIEAL
+985 EQTAQRIEQL
-995 ARVGNLYVNR
+995 ARVGNLYINR

-1037 FVNERSTSVN
+1037 FANERTTSVN

-1057 LSLGDAES
+1057 LSLGDAK

>member
-7 VLQADFLTRI
+7 VLQDEFLSRI
-17 SSQKAA
+17 SAAKAA
-23 DFFPQI
+23 DFFPVI
-29 SANYNVD
+29 SANYSVD
-36 EAAYLQELLQLADPG
+36 EAAYLSELLQLADPSEA
-51 NTGIEAIRQEART
+51 GIAAIRRSARS
-64 LIEDVRSRDNAVDTL
+64 LIENVRSRDNAVDTL

-165 KLLQRSGEPVIR
+165 KLIQRSGEPVIR

-191 VLGRTIS
+191 VLGRSIA

-204 RPQREQGYT
+204 RPQREKGYT

-247 QVGPGPR
+247 QVGPGPK

-288 IRARKLDVG
+288 IRARKLGVG

-346 WLTLLG
+346 WLCLLG

-365 GAYWDSEIKQCQQWG
+365 GAYWDTEIKQCQVQG

-394 TSYLACARYLLS
+394 TSYLACARFLLS

-420 NAHTVSCILAMA
+420 NAHTVSCILAIA
-432 AEAKGRTGEE
+432 AEQQAPRE
-442 RNFEFQRLHGM
+442 FEFQRLHGM
-453 GDALYDTILE
+453 GDALYDTVLE
-463 QHRKNVRIYAP
+463 QHRKTVRIYAP

-505 SVPVASLIDHP
+505 STPVEALLDHP
-516 ATQLRKFT
+516 VTQLRAFK
-524 TLANDKI
+524 TLGNDKI
-531 VLPAELFGA
+531 PLPPALFGA
-540 ARQNSQGLNMNI
+540 ARKNSQGLNMNI
-552 QTQWT
+552 QASWN
-557 ELERAYQP
+557 ELELAYQP
-565 HLNRQWQAAPVING
+565 HLNRQWQAAPVIDG
-579 QTLPGTAQEVRC
+579 QKLSGTVQPVRC
-591 PYELSRLVGT
+591 PYDLSKQVGS
-601 AQFASAAQAKQAMEA
+601 AQFASAAQAAQALEV
-616 LSAAW
+616 LHGAW
-621 PRWNATPVDA
+621 PRWNATAIDS
-631 RAAILDRLAD
+631 RASILERLAD
-641 LLESH
+641 LLEAN

-723 LGQISAALVAGNCV
+723 LGQIAAALVAGNCV

-751 ALELL
+751 ALELM
-756 FEAGLPQDVI
+756 FEAGLPTDVI

-781 RDARLAGVC
+781 RDARVAGVC
-790 FTGSTDTARV
+790 FTGSTDTARI

-807 KDGPIAALI
+807 KPGPIAALI

-867 VIDLIKGAMAEL
+867 VLDLLKGAMAEL
-879 KIGPTHLR
+879 KVGPTHVR
-887 ESDVGPVIDAEARA
+887 VSDVGPVIDAEAKA
-901 GLLAHIQQ
+901 GLDAHIAR
-909 LKGAGK
+909 LKGEGK
-915 LIAEAELPAGLDG
+915 LIAEAPLPAGLDG

-936 EIAGIHELKKE
+936 EIGGIDELQKE
-947 NFGPVLHLVRFQ
+947 NFGPVLHVVRFQ
-959 ASELEQVVAAINATG
+959 ASELDQVVGAINATG

-985 EETARRIEAL
+985 EETARRIEQL

-1037 FVNERSTSVN
+1037 FVNERTTSVN

-1057 LSLGDAES
+1057 LSLADQD

>member
-7 VLQADFLTRI
+7 VLQDEFLTRI
-17 SSQKAA
+17 SAAKAA
-23 DFFPQI
+23 DFFPVI
-29 SANYNVD
+29 SANYSVD
-36 EAAYLQELLQLADPG
+36 EAAYLTELLQLADSG
-51 NTGIEAIRQEART
+51 DAGIEAIRRNART
-64 LIEDVRSRDNAVDTL
+64 LIEQVRSRDNAVDTL
-79 DALLRQYSLDTQ
+79 DALLRQYSLDTH

-110 TADALIRDKLSA
+110 TADALIRDKLNS
-122 AEWERHLGKSD
+122 AEWERHLGQSD

-152 PETAD
+152 PSTAD
-157 GRPKNVLG
+157 GRPKNVIGRLV
-165 KLLQRSGEPVIR
+165 KRSGEPVIR

-191 VLGRTIS
+191 VLGRNIA

-204 RPQREQGYT
+204 RPEREKGYT

-226 ADAEKYMA
+226 DDAEKYMA

-247 QVGPGPR
+247 QVGPGPK
-254 PSISIKLSAL
+254 PSVSIKLSAL

-288 IRARKLDVG
+288 IRARKLNVG

-365 GAYWDSEIKQCQQWG
+365 GAYWDTEIKQCQVQG

-394 TSYLACARYLLS
+394 TSYLACARFLLS
-406 EFTRGVIY
+406 DFARDVIY

-420 NAHTVSCILAMA
+420 NAHTVSCILSMA
-432 AEAKGRTGEE
+432 AEYKEPRE
-442 RNFEFQRLHGM
+442 FEFQRLHGM
-453 GDALYDTILE
+453 GDALYDTVLE
-463 QHRKNVRIYAP
+463 QHKTTVRIYAP

-505 SVPVASLIDHP
+505 NTPIESLLDHP
-516 ATQLRKFT
+516 VTQLRKFKS
-524 TLANDKI
+524 LGNDKI
-531 VLPAELFGA
+531 PLPSALFGR
-540 ARQNSQGLNMNI
+540 ARKNSQGLNMNI
-552 QTQWT
+552 QQSWA
-557 ELERAYQP
+557 ELELAYQP

-579 QTLPGTAQEVRC
+579 QKLSGTEQAVQC
-591 PYELSRLVGT
+591 PYDLSKKVGS
-601 AQFASAAQAKQAMEA
+601 AQFATAAHAAQALDA
-616 LSAAW
+616 LHAAW
-621 PRWNATPVDA
+621 PRWNATAIDV
-631 RAAILDRLAD
+631 RATVLERLAD
-641 LLESH
+641 LLESN
-646 RAELMALCT
+646 RGELMALCT

-709 FACVSPWNFPLAIY
+709 FVCVSPWNFPLAIY
-723 LGQISAALVAGNCV
+723 LGQVVAALVAGNCV
-737 LAKPAEQTSLIAAR
+737 LAKPAEQTSLVAAR
-751 ALELL
+751 ALELM
-756 FEAGLPQDVI
+756 FEAGLPTDVI

-781 RDARLAGVC
+781 SDARVAGVC
-790 FTGSTDTARV
+790 FTGSTGTARI

-835 VVKDAVQ
+835 VVKDAVL

-857 LYVQADIAER
+857 MYVQADIAER
-867 VIDLIKGAMAEL
+867 VLELLKGAMAEL
-879 KIGPTHLR
+879 KVGPTHLR
-887 ESDVGPVIDAEARA
+887 ESDVGPVIDAEAKA
-901 GLLAHIQQ
+901 GLDAHVAQ
-909 LKGAGK
+909 LKGEGK
-915 LIAEAELPAGLDG
+915 LIAETLLPEGLEG

-936 EIAGIHELKKE
+936 EIGGIHELKKE
-947 NFGPVLHLVRFQ
+947 NFGPILHIVRYQ
-959 ASELEQVVAAINATG
+959 AADLEKVVGAINATG

-985 EETARRIEAL
+985 EETAERIEAL

-1037 FVNERSTSVN
+1037 FVNERTVSVN

-1057 LSLGDAES
+1057 LSLGGEE